1 MKILVTGASGFIGR
15 FLCPELEKAGH
26 TLVPVVKSVPEPQPG
41 IRKYVVV
48 GDIGSSTDW
57 MTVLQGVDAVIHLA
71 ARVHVMSETADDPV
85 SAFREVNVGGTE
97 RLARQAAEVGVKRL
111 VYVSSIKVN
120 GEATIGVPFRAD
132 DMAQPSD
139 AYSVSKFEA
148 EQKLVK
154 ISAETGLEVVIVRP
168 PLVYGPGVGGNFIR
182 LLQYIDWGLPLP
194 FGKIGNHRS
203 LINVD
208 NLCDFLNVCVS
219 HSNAAGQVFLVSDGD
234 DVSTRD
240 LILGLAR
247 EMRKS
252 VWLMPIPIDLLKLV
266 GKLFGKQAEVDRLC
280 GSLRLDIGKAR
291 RMLGWEPQFSLVD
304 GLQNTVSWY
313 VSQSCRAAKT

>member
-1 MKILVTGASGFIGR
+1 MKILVTGASGFIGG
-15 FLCPELEKAGH
+15 FLCPVLEKAGH
-26 TLVPVVKSVPEPQPG
+26 SLVLVVRSIPKLQSG
-41 IRKYVVV
+41 NRKYVAV
-48 GDIGSSTDW
+48 GDIGSLTDW
-57 MTVLQGVDAVIHLA
+57 VTLLQGVDAVIHLA

-85 SAFREVNVGGTE
+85 SEFRAVNVCGTE

-120 GEATIGVPFRAD
+120 GAATLGVSFRAD
-132 DMAQPSD
+132 DVAQPLD
-139 AYSVSKFEA
+139 AYGVSKFEA

-154 ISAETGLEVVIVRP
+154 ISAETGLEIVIVRP

-182 LLQYIDWGLPLP
+182 LLKLIDWGLPLP
-194 FGKIGNHRS
+194 FGGVDNHRS

-219 HSNAAGQVFLVSDGD
+219 HSNAAGQVFLVSDGH

-252 VWLMPIPIDLLKLV
+252 VWLLPVPIDMLIIV

-280 GSLRLDIGKAR
+280 GSLQLDIGKTR
-291 RMLGWEPQFSLVD
+291 RMLGWEPRFSLVD
-304 GLQNTVSWY
+304 GLQKTVSWY
-313 VSQSCRAAKT
+313 VSQNCRGANT